1 MRPRA
6 QLATVLVA
14 LLASGGCGGGSSDH
28 APTSTGKFS
37 IRETPS
43 YDKAKSA
50 CGAVSRETLARSLGL
65 STTDRA
71 AIAERYAAQKAPL
84 AARQGV
90 YDGCYA
96 ALNK

>member
-1 MRPRA
+1 VRPRA
-6 QLATVLVA
+6 LLLTILLA
-14 LLASGGCGGGSSDH
+14 LLGGGGCGGGNGDR

-43 YDKAKSA
+43 YDTAKSA

-65 STTDRA
+65 TTTDPV
-71 AIAERYAAQKAPL
+71 AIAKKYATQKAPL

-96 ALNK
+96 ALTK